1 MPTGTKGGYDK
12 ARETYAK
19 ENNSGNGLF
28 GRGGDAVDR
37 IVNKAVSGIGNLFS
51 GGSNNSY
58 GGGGGG
64 ADSGQKAN
72 PPSYGAMSLRGL
84 TSSDPANVA
93 RNQAAAAR
101 YNAMPQRESEN
112 RGYMGRNSGIASLVT
127 PTPVAAPVAGP
138 VAGPSPVVAPTP
150 APAPVEIPT
159 MGYTGAPA
167 MGAVPPGYGS
177 AFAGLSPPMANPY
190 GGMSLMDIFSMYPD
204 LRYM

>member
-12 ARETYAK
+12 ARESFAK
-19 ENNSGNGLF
+19 EKDSSSNGLF

-37 IVNKAVSGIGNLFS
+37 IVNNAVSGIGNLFS
-51 GGSNNSY
+51 GGGRNSY

-64 ADSGQKAN
+64 ADSGQQAN
-72 PPSYGAMSLRGL
+72 QPSYGAMSLRGL
-84 TSSDPANVA
+84 TSSDPANFA

-138 VAGPSPVVAPTP
+138 SPVVTPTP
-150 APAPVEIPT
+150 APAPVEVPT

-167 MGAVPPGYGS
+167 MGAAPAGYGS
-177 AFAGLSPPMANPY
+177 AFAGLSQPMANPY
-190 GGMSLMDIFSMYPD
+190 GGMNLMDIFSMYPD

>member
-1 MPTGTKGGYDK
+1 MPPNF
-12 ARETYAK
+12 AK
-19 ENNSGNGLF
+19 ENNSGGNGLF

-37 IVNKAVSGIGNLFS
+37 IVNNAVSGGKSGIGNLFS
-51 GGSNNSY
+51 GGGKNSY

-64 ADSGQKAN
+64 ADFGQKAN
-72 PPSYGAMSLRGL
+72 QPSYGAMSLRGL

-112 RGYMGRNSGIASLVT
+112 RGYMGRNNGIASLVT
-127 PTPVAAPVAGP
+127 PTPIAAPVAGP
-138 VAGPSPVVAPTP
+138 APVVAPP
-150 APAPVEIPT
+150 SVPGPVEVPT
-159 MGYTGAPA
+159 MGYAGAPA

-177 AFAGLSPPMANPY
+177 AFAGLSQPMANPY
-190 GGMSLMDIFSMYPD
+190 GGMNLMDIFSMYPD